1 MVYVYTYM
9 SLRTYEVLEFEENK
23 LDKMSVKK
31 THDILNIY
39 IDVIV
44 CIKIYI

>member
-1 MVYVYTYM
+1 MKFLNMKKT
-9 SLRTYEVLEFEENK
+9 K